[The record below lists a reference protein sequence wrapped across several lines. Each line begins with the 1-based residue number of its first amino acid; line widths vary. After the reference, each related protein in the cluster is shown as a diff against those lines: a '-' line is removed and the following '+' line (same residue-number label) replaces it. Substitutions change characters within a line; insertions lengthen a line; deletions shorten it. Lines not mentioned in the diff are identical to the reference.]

1 MKEREYKKVNEPV
14 SLESQERLVKIMT
27 DSPTI
32 AKLAGTE
39 WEIRPL
45 RPMVQWMIAEEAVK
59 IKKVEAKNFGEVLDC
74 FNGNMSSVVRILTLA
89 LLNDKDRIKRDYESV
104 YETLMWES
112 NPSEWANFLLEVL
125 SLLDVEFFFAT
136 TKVTQIFREASLKR
150 KMTMEER
157 ERYPQEQSLDK

>member
-59 IKKVEAKNFGEVLDC
+59 IKKVEAKSFGEVLDC